1 MDDNIALNDSLLEVL
16 FGKFDLEKDILLV
29 IRILLLAK
37 YFIFK
42 CELSIVIQSFVVFKA
57 RLRKT
62 HQLE

>member
-42 CELSIVIQSFVVFKA
+42 CELSIVIQSLVVFKA